1 MKILH
6 VVHSLTRGG
15 LENGLVNLVNLL
27 PTDEFEHAICCLD
40 ASGEMADRITRS
52 IEIFEL
58 HRKPHDAKL
67 PFRLAKV
74 IRHWRPDII
83 HCRNWNSWFDTVIA
97 HFMARTP
104 ATLVWSFHGFAA
116 GDYFP
121 FRRKIIS
128 RMLSLYTAEL
138 FAVCKDSAQRYA
150 FKTSIPA
157 RRFATLY
164 NGVNTLKFQPKP
176 QERQRLRI
184 QLNIP
189 LDKVVIL
196 TVASLTPIKN
206 HTALIDSI
214 KILINMYHQSPM
226 VLFLGDGSLRSTL
239 QDKIATQGL
248 NDFIK
253 ILGNRDNIPDYL
265 AAADI
270 FVLPSRLE
278 GMSNAILEAMATG
291 LPIVANNCGGNREI
305 ITPKET
311 GYLCELDNPKE
322 IADALNQLIGNK
334 GLRETMGRNARIK
347 AEQVFSIDAMIANYR
362 RYYLDVYNKYSKN
375 A

>member
-1 MKILH
+1 
-6 VVHSLTRGG
+6 
-15 LENGLVNLVNLL
+15 
-27 PTDEFEHAICCLD
+27 
-40 ASGEMADRITRS
+40 
-52 IEIFEL
+52 
-58 HRKPHDAKL
+58 
-67 PFRLAKV
+67 
-74 IRHWRPDII
+74 
-83 HCRNWNSWFDTVIA
+83 
-97 HFMARTP
+97 
-104 ATLVWSFHGFAA
+104 
-116 GDYFP
+116 
-121 FRRKIIS
+121 
-128 RMLSLYTAEL
+128 
-138 FAVCKDSAQRYA
+138 
-150 FKTSIPA
+150 
-157 RRFATLY
+157 
-164 NGVNTLKFQPKP
+164 
-176 QERQRLRI
+176 
-184 QLNIP
+184 
-189 LDKVVIL
+189 
-196 TVASLTPIKN
+196 
-206 HTALIDSI
+206 
-214 KILINMYHQSPM
+214 MYHQSPM